1 MDICARTRACARK
14 GPERSRSAAATRYSS
29 RAPRSRAAPGPIVGR
44 PSFAGRQQVT
54 QGAHGCA
61 AVAEPIL
68 LVEIELRHGGAE
80 LGEPEVW
87 VIAEAAR
94 TARRIENAALPRAFG
109 NQRRRV
115 VGAGDVGQHTSIAR
129 AALLGGNARESA
141 VEFRIVGVVVGAE
154 PRKARGENP
163 RGTAERVDFEPR
175 IVRNGGAAL
184 RRGTVK
190 PGDGCGGGC
199 RSRRGV
205 SRLQEGILEKARAGL
220 LGRSDAELAQAA
232 NIEGQVRQQRA
243 EFEKLARVAGCDYE
257 RPTRHVH

>member
-80 LGEPEVW
+80 LGEPEVR

-109 NQRRRV
+109 NQGSRV
-115 VGAGDVGQHTSIAR
+115 VGAGNVGQHTSIAR
-129 AALLGGNARESA
+129 AALLGGNTRESA
-141 VEFRIVGVVVGAE
+141 VQFRIVGVVVGAE
-154 PRKARGENP
+154 PCKARGENP
-163 RGTAERVDFEPR
+163 RGTAERVYFEPR
-175 IVRNGGAAL
+175 IVRNGGAAP

-190 PGDGCGGGC
+190 PGGCGSGSGC
-199 RSRRGV
+199 RV

-220 LGRSDAELAQAA
+220 LGRSDAKLAQAA

-243 EFEKLARVAGCDYE
+243 EFKKLARVAGCDYE